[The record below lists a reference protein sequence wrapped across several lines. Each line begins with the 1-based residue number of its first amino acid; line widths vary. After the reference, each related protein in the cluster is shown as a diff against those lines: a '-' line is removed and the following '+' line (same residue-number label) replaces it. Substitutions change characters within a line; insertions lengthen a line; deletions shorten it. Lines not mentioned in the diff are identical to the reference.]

1 MSCEK
6 KRKIG
11 FWTWYGQKI
20 VTSSIAFVKKLNPKA
35 VDGEAEGVIGFF
47 MMAFSFFFMM
57 AFSFLPMLFF
67 PRVFNNILD
76 YLLPLL
82 GTFFIGL
89 TVFSHGL
96 YRIEEDC

>member
-1 MSCEK
+1 MSLEK
-6 KRKIG
+6 RRKIG
-11 FWTWYGQKI
+11 FWTWYGNKI
-20 VTSSIAFVKKLNPKA
+20 MTVAIDSVKKLNPKA

-47 MMAFSFFFMM
+47 MMV
-57 AFSFLPMLFF
+57 FSFLPMLFF

-89 TVFSHGL
+89 TVLSHGL

>member
-20 VTSSIAFVKKLNPKA
+20 VTSSIAFVKKLNPRNIS
-35 VDGEAEGVIGFF
+35 GEVEGVIGFF
-47 MMAFSFFFMM
+47 MMV
-57 AFSFLPMLFF
+57 FSFLPMLFF

-89 TVFSHGL
+89 TVLSHGL